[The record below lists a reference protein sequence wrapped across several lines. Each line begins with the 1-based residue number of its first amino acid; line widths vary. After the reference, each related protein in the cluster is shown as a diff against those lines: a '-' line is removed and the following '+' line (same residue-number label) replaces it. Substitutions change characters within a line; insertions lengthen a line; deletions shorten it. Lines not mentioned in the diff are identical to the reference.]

1 VQQSNGYIITFSII
15 LTVIL
20 GLLLSGTSQVLGPT
34 QKKAQDLDNKK
45 QILGAVL
52 DAEQLSLMKS
62 DEILKFYESRIS
74 SKVVNI
80 NGEVMETDAEGNTL
94 IAENVNVG
102 KNYKKNPEE
111 RQYPV
116 FIFHEEGNPDQV
128 INYIFPV
135 YGAGLWDEIWGYLAL
150 ETDLNTIQGVT
161 FSHKGETPGLGA
173 RITSPDI
180 QGRYQGKRIFDD
192 AGQLQAVFMQK
203 GEGKDYSEE
212 AHKVDGM
219 SGATITANGVN
230 RMVLSYME
238 HYKSYIESSKE
249 VKTASEEVALLN

>member
-20 GLLLSGTSQVLGPT
+20 GLLLSGTSQLLGPT

-45 QILGAVL
+45 QILGAVM
-52 DAEQLSLMKS
+52 DAEELAAMKS
-62 DEILKFYESRIS
+62 EEVLKFYESRIS

-80 NGEVMETDAEGNTL
+80 NGEEIEKDADGNIL

-102 KNYKKNPEE
+102 KNYKRNPEQ

-116 FIFHEEGNPDQV
+116 FIFHEEGNVDQV
-128 INYIFPV
+128 INYVFPV
-135 YGAGLWDEIWGYLAL
+135 YGAGLWDEIWGYVAL

-173 RITSPDI
+173 RITSSDV
-180 QGRYQGKRIFDD
+180 QQRYQGKKIFDQT
-192 AGQLQAVFMQK
+192 GQLQAVFMQK
-203 GEGKDYSEE
+203 GEGKDYSAED
-212 AHKVDGM
+212 HKVDGL

-238 HYKSYIESSKE
+238 YYKSYIETSKV
-249 VKTASEEVALLN
+249 VKTTSDEVALLN